1 MQAENSLIATS
12 TTSMPAMPLVCPR
25 SSTALSLA
33 AASGW
38 RWSDVMPASRQPAK
52 DSERQRLIRLVHV
65 AKRDLRMVDADYRAV
80 LSTASFGEKSSAGD
94 MTVPELERAIAH
106 MKRCG
111 FKVRTKG
118 GQPAR
123 RETSRPMATDPESQ
137 KIRALWLMLHE
148 LGAIKNPSEAALAA
162 YVRRIGKVDDL
173 HWLGGQAA
181 ERVIES
187 LKKWA
192 MRFLPA
198 AVRKLAEQAGELP
211 LARGDV
217 ERLNDALSLAFRRG
231 TFDPMLS
238 AWELLKQTLA
248 RAE

>member
-1 MQAENSLIATS
+1 
-12 TTSMPAMPLVCPR
+12 MP
-25 SSTALSLA
+25 T
-33 AASGW
+33 
-38 RWSDVMPASRQPAK
+38 SRQPVK

-65 AKRDLRMVDADYRAV
+65 AKRDLRMADADYRAV
-80 LSTASFGEKSSAGD
+80 LSAASSGEKSSAGD
-94 MTVPELERAIAH
+94 MTVLELERAIAH

-111 FKVRTKG
+111 FKVRPKG

-137 KIRALWLMLHE
+137 KVRALWLMLHE
-148 LGAIKNPSEAALAA
+148 LGAVKNPSEAALAA

-173 HWLGGQAA
+173 HWLGGPAM

-198 AVRKLAEQAGELP
+198 AVRKLAEQAAERP
-211 LARGDV
+211 LGDEDV
-217 ERLNDALSLAFRRG
+217 LRLNGALSLAFNRG
-231 TFDPMLS
+231 TFDPMQS
-238 AWELLKQTLA
+238 AWDLLKQTLE
-248 RAE
+248 RCE